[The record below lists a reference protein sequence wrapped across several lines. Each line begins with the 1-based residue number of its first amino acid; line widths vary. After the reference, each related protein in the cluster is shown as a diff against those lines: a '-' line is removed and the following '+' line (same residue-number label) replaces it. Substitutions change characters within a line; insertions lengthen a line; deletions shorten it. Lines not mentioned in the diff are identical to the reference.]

1 MLFINPKLDKSFS
14 SILIDLIF
22 TTIITS
28 YSNSPPRNAFLIIAS
43 VSAFNFG
50 IISGLIVLK
59 FSFDGIIRCANQNEY
74 GEWVVN
80 SWVKVGILTL
90 FRNSNLKDFSLNDE
104 FRFFDKDLL
113 NLKPLS
119 LSDRVRLVPGG
130 SAIRTGAYV
139 APGVI
144 CMPPMYINIGAYVDE
159 GSMIDSH
166 ALVGTCAQ
174 VGKNVHLSAASQI
187 GGVLEPAGAR
197 PVIVEDEV
205 MIGGNCGVYEGVLVK
220 KRAVLGTG
228 VILNASTRVYDLVN
242 NSIIKASN
250 DEPLVIPENAV
261 VIPGARAIHTSFGR
275 EYGLSV
281 STPLIIKYRDDKTD
295 AKTALEDFLR

>member
-1 MLFINPKLDKSFS
+1 MSELKQRLESIIDGNNDREFILSFANDFIS
-14 SILIDLIF
+14 SL
-22 TTIITS
+22 
-28 YSNSPPRNAFLIIAS
+28 N
-43 VSAFNFG
+43 
-50 IISGLIVLK
+50 
-59 FSFDGIIRCANQNEY
+59 DGYIRCAQPNEF
-74 GEWVVN
+74 GEWEVN
-80 SWVKVGILTL
+80 SWVKVGILTI
-90 FRNSNLKDFSLNDE
+90 FKHSTLKDFSINDE
-104 FRFFDKDLL
+104 FKFYDKDLL
-113 NLKPLS
+113 NLKPMS
-119 LSDRVRLVPGG
+119 IDDKVRLVPGG
-130 SAIRTGAYV
+130 SSIRTGSYV
-139 APGVI
+139 APSVI

-174 VGKNVHLSAASQI
+174 VGKKVHLSAASQI

-205 MIGGNCGVYEGVLVK
+205 MIGGNCGVYEGVMIK

-261 VIPGARAIHTSFGR
+261 VIPGARAINSAYGKEH
-275 EYGLSV
+275 GLSV

-295 AKTALEDFLR
+295 AKTALEDILR

>member
-1 MLFINPKLDKSFS
+1 MADLKERLESIIGGNQDSSFILSFARDF
-14 SILIDLIF
+14 IEGL
-22 TTIITS
+22 
-28 YSNSPPRNAFLIIAS
+28 NS
-43 VSAFNFG
+43 G
-50 IISGLIVLK
+50 E
-59 FSFDGIIRCANQNEY
+59 IRCARQNEY

-90 FRNSNLKDFSLNDE
+90 FRNSILKDFSLNDE

-197 PVIVEDEV
+197 PVIIEDEV

-242 NSIIKASN
+242 NSIIKASS

-261 VIPGARAIHTSFGR
+261 VIPGARAINTSFGR
-275 EYGLSV
+275 EHGLSV